1 MCISHV
7 YSYIHYSCCDYSNN
21 RKLIEVHLRGKQVVI
36 GWTQHLR
43 DWTSRFVKQ
52 ETNFWVKKK
61 HCVQL
66 SHDLM
71 KMLRPS
77 WTEWNLNHSRITL
90 VSVCACVC
98 LCVCLR
104 LCFCVCVC
112 VCLLHNCPSFS
123 LPDKKLARMK
133 TAPVEKEA
141 AMAEDA
147 AGFRKYSTYSTCTM
161 HSMFIG

>member
-1 MCISHV
+1 MQIYTCKQGFFLLCLYVQVLVQSCMCVSHV

-98 LCVCLR
+98 LCVCMCVFVCVLAIV
-104 LCFCVCVC
+104 LLCVCVC
-112 VCLLHNCPSFS
+112 VFATQLPLLLSP
-123 LPDKKLARMK
+123 R
-133 TAPVEKEA
+133 
-141 AMAEDA
+141 
-147 AGFRKYSTYSTCTM
+147 
-161 HSMFIG
+161 